1 MNFDIID
8 FHTHP
13 FTEKKDTPSK
23 YAEDYVMT
31 TEEIESTMRKVGIN
45 RICGSV
51 IETYESEYKNE
62 WEKIKAC
69 NEKALKLR
77 DYFKGF
83 YIPGFHVHP
92 HFIEESINEITYM
105 KKKGVNLIGEIV
117 PRISGW
123 SDYASPEFSQILDYA
138 GKMNMIVNLHTWEPD
153 AMDKMVE
160 EHKDV
165 VFVMA
170 HPGKYDMI
178 MRHINRMQKN
188 ENCYLDL
195 SGTGIIRY
203 GVTKRLIDSVGSD
216 RILFGTDYPTCN
228 PGMFVGGILFDNL
241 LKDSEKEKIFSLNA
255 KRLLNLN

>member
-23 YAEDYVMT
+23 YAEDYVMK
-31 TEEIESTMRKVGIN
+31 TEEIENTMKKVGIN

-51 IETYESEYKNE
+51 IETYENEYESE
-62 WEKIKAC
+62 WAKIKAC

-92 HFIEESINEITYM
+92 HFIEESINEITEM
-105 KKKGVNLIGEIV
+105 KNKGVNLIGEIV

-123 SDYASPEFSQILDYA
+123 SDYSSPEFSQILEYA

-170 HPGKYDMI
+170 HPGKRDMI

-188 ENCYLDL
+188 
-195 SGTGIIRY
+195 
-203 GVTKRLIDSVGSD
+203 
-216 RILFGTDYPTCN
+216 
-228 PGMFVGGILFDNL
+228 
-241 LKDSEKEKIFSLNA
+241 
-255 KRLLNLN
+255 